1 MSLCENN
8 CTFNGYD
15 KVTKK
20 ALCECGI
27 KTKQLVIS
35 ELINKTDI
43 LSYNFEKKGESYNMI
58 TMKCYYT
65 LFTKDGLL
73 KNIGSYILLFTI
85 FFFLISIILF
95 YKCGYPLIEEEIIE
109 IICLKKEE
117 KTNNQE
123 IYIKQTNDININ
135 NKKKKKIKKN
145 KKISKKKKIKKSYI
159 ESKENS
165 QSFSKLNFK
174 TNKISAQKGIIN
186 ERKENLNITKIS
198 NEKIKFTDFELNSF
212 LYQDALTYDK
222 RKFLVYYFSLIK
234 AKHPIIFSFFPI
246 KDYNSLLIKMDL
258 FFLSFSIYYFINA
271 LFFDYP
277 TIHKIYIDKGIYNII
292 YLIPHILYSFFVSQA
307 LIITIKY
314 FSLSERNIYEIKSEK
329 SIEKASD
336 KIYNVKKCLV
346 IKYLCF
352 FSLSLI
358 FLIFFWYYLSS
369 FGAVYQNTQ
378 VYLIKNTLISFG
390 FSLIY
395 PFVINL
401 FAAILRIYSLKES
414 NRKCFFIISKIIQ
427 FL

>member
-1 MSLCENN
+1 
-8 CTFNGYD
+8 
-15 KVTKK
+15 
-20 ALCECGI
+20 
-27 KTKQLVIS
+27 
-35 ELINKTDI
+35 
-43 LSYNFEKKGESYNMI
+43 
-58 TMKCYYT
+58 
-65 LFTKDGLL
+65 
-73 KNIGSYILLFTI
+73 
-85 FFFLISIILF
+85 
-95 YKCGYPLIEEEIIE
+95 
-109 IICLKKEE
+109 
-117 KTNNQE
+117 
-123 IYIKQTNDININ
+123 
-135 NKKKKKIKKN
+135 
-145 KKISKKKKIKKSYI
+145 
-159 ESKENS
+159 
-165 QSFSKLNFK
+165 
-174 TNKISAQKGIIN
+174 
-186 ERKENLNITKIS
+186 
-198 NEKIKFTDFELNSF
+198 
-212 LYQDALTYDK
+212 
-222 RKFLVYYFSLIK
+222 
-234 AKHPIIFSFFPI
+234 
-246 KDYNSLLIKMDL
+246 MDL

-277 TIHKIYIDKGIYNII
+277 TIHKIYIDKGNYNII

-329 SIEKASD
+329 RIEKASD

-414 NRKCFFIISKIIQ
+414 NRKCFFKISKIIQ